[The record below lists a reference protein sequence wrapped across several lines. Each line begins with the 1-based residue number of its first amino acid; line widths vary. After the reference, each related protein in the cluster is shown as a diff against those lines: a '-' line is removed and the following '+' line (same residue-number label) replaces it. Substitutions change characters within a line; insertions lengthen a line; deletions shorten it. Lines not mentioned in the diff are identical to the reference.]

1 MASLSGSASAEIDAP
16 IDAVWAIVEDVGG
29 WPAWQDKLGKLDV
42 LERDPGGRASVCRME
57 LDAGI
62 TTIKLTLD
70 CSYDPPARMSFERVS
85 GDLKALAGA
94 WRLDDLGEG
103 RTRAT
108 YELEVNP
115 GGVLNMVL
123 NDERK
128 AKLRAILID
137 VRPSELKA
145 RAENAA

>member
-1 MASLSGSASAEIDAP
+1 MASLSGSASAQIDAP
-16 IDAVWAIVEDVGG
+16 IADVWVIVEDVGG

-42 LERDPGGRASVCRME
+42 LERDADGRARVCRMQ

-62 TTIKLTLD
+62 TTIKMTLN
-70 CSYDPPARMSFERVS
+70 CSYRPCARMSFERVA

-94 WRLDDLGEG
+94 WKLEDLGDG

-108 YELEVNP
+108 YELEVAP
-115 GGVLNMVL
+115 GGVLNMLL

-128 AKLRAILID
+128 AKLRGILID

-145 RAENAA
+145 RAETGA